1 MSIQQKDTRRTTAPV
16 TIDLTATEVPG
27 PPAPDRPKPAAPSA
41 DAAGAAK
48 SQPTPASR
56 EEFDVLNLAPV
67 RYDRWDRL
75 YRNIV
80 LVIFAVGMVAGF
92 WLRG

>member
-1 MSIQQKDTRRTTAPV
+1 MSIQQRDTRRTPAPV
-16 TIDLTATEVPG
+16 TIDLTATEVPR
-27 PPAPDRPKPAAPSA
+27 PPTPDRPKPAAPPSEA
-41 DAAGAAK
+41 GGAAK
-48 SQPTPASR
+48 PQPAQAGR
-56 EEFDVLNLAPV
+56 EEFDVLKLAPV

-92 WLRG
+92 WFRG